1 MFGCFSFCIR
11 IWIIMRRQCRLRLK
25 RAMWLYQLTIWL
37 LVYAIFS
44 KRVFPLQPRL
54 TSRRPAT
61 SNCLGKLLFYAG
73 LSLGFLKF
81 IQIWINK
88 FIE

>member
-11 IWIIMRRQCRLRLK
+11 IWIITRRQFSLRLK
-25 RAMWLYQLTIWL
+25 RAMWLNQLTIWL

-44 KRVFPLQPRL
+44 KKVFSLQRRRI
-54 TSRRPAT
+54 SRRPAT
-61 SNCLGKLLFYAG
+61 SNCLGKLFLYTG
-73 LSLGFLKF
+73 VSLGF